1 MANFPNDICVA
12 FIYGSTAYDQEW
24 EKSDIDL
31 FVLGE
36 IDGEK
41 LHRCIFKLEEE
52 INREINTVHMD
63 LGEFKAKI
71 KKKNAFLKRVLTGG
85 KIFIKGDEDV
95 LSKIIERNNSMR
107 GKPNSRRGH

>member
-1 MANFPNDICVA
+1 
-12 FIYGSTAYDQEW
+12 
-24 EKSDIDL
+24 
-31 FVLGE
+31 
-36 IDGEK
+36 
-41 LHRCIFKLEEE
+41 
-52 INREINTVHMD
+52 MD